1 MCKKDGGETHLSEL
15 YPLQR
20 LHPLQESFS
29 LQNYSPTGVSY
40 STLPQC
46 SKSTADRHPTRAS
59 AAGLQ
64 YQEHMGWQTWDLVH
78 GWDDCRPPTVLR
90 LGE

>member
-1 MCKKDGGETHLSEL
+1 MVKNVQKRGGRQHILSEFS
-15 YPLQR
+15 PLQR

-29 LQNYSPTGVSY
+29 LQNYSPTSMSY
-40 STLPQC
+40 STLTQC

-64 YQEHMGWQTWDLVH
+64 PAPGAHGLADLGPGAWVPDLLQH
-78 GWDDCRPPTVLR
+78 
-90 LGE
+90 